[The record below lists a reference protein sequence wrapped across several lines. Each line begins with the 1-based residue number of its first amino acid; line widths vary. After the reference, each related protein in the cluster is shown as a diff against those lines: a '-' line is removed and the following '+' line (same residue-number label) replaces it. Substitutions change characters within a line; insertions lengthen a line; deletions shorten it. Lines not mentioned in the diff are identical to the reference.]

1 MPPQTEDAK
10 ARYIRRLGLVTDES
24 RPHVVRLAA
33 VRSIQRMLPPGHP
46 FRNETADGLLDR
58 MKQPWETRVHLVN
71 GRGVKGR
78 VQRPPM
84 SLADVWS

>member
-1 MPPQTEDAK
+1 MQPQTEESR

-33 VRSIQRMLPPGHP
+33 VRSIQRMLSPAHP
-46 FRNETADGLLDR
+46 FQSETAESLLDR
-58 MKQPWETRVHLVN
+58 ILQPWETRIHLVN

-78 VQRPPM
+78 VLRPPM
-84 SLADVWS
+84 SIADV